1 MSEDLRAHR
10 EINPSDL
17 ANSSPVQV
25 LAIRPDNQMLRQ
37 ALGQPELGYAESE
50 DRPHLLLSTSLLT
63 LVSTSLLTLVR
74 TSAMPRAKIDLRH
87 PASHSGEDHEV
98 NVSIRPGLRN
108 TRFPRF
114 IQESSG
120 EQEASGSFWESFQK
134 LLKASGDLLEASGS
148 SPHRVNK
155 LRTHRSHSLIPQ
167 H

>member
-10 EINPSDL
+10 EINSSDL

-50 DRPHLLLSTSLLT
+50 DRPHLLL
-63 LVSTSLLTLVR
+63 STSLLTLVR

-120 EQEASGSFWESFQK
+120 ELQEASGSFWESFQK
-134 LLKASGDLLEASGS
+134 LLKAS
-148 SPHRVNK
+148 
-155 LRTHRSHSLIPQ
+155 RSF
-167 H
+167 